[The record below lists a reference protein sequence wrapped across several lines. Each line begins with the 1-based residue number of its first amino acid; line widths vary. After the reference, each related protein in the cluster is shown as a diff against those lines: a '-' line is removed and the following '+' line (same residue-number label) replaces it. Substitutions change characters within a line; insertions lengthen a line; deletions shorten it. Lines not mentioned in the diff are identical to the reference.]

1 MTQPLV
7 CKPAEAYACLFASG
21 NPALLL
27 ECARRF
33 SPMIEQT
40 SQDAVIFDVEGMG
53 QLYSTPRQLAEA
65 MVAQAGIPVRVAIA
79 SNPDAAWHA
88 ARGFRG
94 ITVIPPGE
102 EARASLPLPLN
113 LLGGSSQVAETL
125 HIWGIRTFGEFAAL
139 PPMGVAARLGK
150 EGVELQ
156 RLARGEGYRRLHLI
170 EDALRFSGEIEL
182 DDPVALLEPL
192 SFVLARLLNDLCAR
206 LNARSLA
213 TTEIR
218 LRLTLEMAP
227 PHEAILRLPVPM
239 RDPKAFLKMLQLEL
253 GSRPPGAP
261 VEKVRL
267 ALEPVRP
274 RTEQHGLF
282 IPLSPEPE
290 KLELTLARIRNL
302 VGQDKAGTPQML
314 DTHRPDSF
322 HLVALG
328 HGSSSTGASQTHT
341 HHMALRRFRP
351 PQFAQVRL
359 LEGRPVHVSS
369 LSMGGPVLTCA
380 GPWRTAGEWW
390 KSDPWAHDE
399 WDVALGDGSLFRI
412 HRELP
417 TGRWF
422 FTGRYD

>member
-1 MTQPLV
+1 VKWPS
-7 CKPAEAYACLFASG
+7 YACLYASG

-27 ECARRF
+27 ECAGRF
-33 SPMIEQT
+33 SPLIEQT

-53 QLYSTPRQLAEA
+53 RLYATPRLLADA
-65 MVAQAGIPVRVAIA
+65 IVAQAGIPVSIGLA

-88 ARGFRG
+88 ACGFRG

-102 EARASLPLPLN
+102 EAKVLAPLPLN
-113 LLGGSSQVAETL
+113 LLGGSPQAAETL
-125 HIWGIRTFGEFAAL
+125 YIWGIRTFGEFAAL

-150 EGVELQ
+150 EGMDLQ
-156 RLARGEGYRRLHLI
+156 RLARGEGYRRLRLL
-170 EDALRFSGEIEL
+170 EDALHFEDEIEL
-182 DDPVALLEPL
+182 DDPVELLEPL
-192 SFVLARLLNDLCAR
+192 SFILFRLLNDLCAR

-218 LRLTLEMAP
+218 LRLTLETPLEMAP
-227 PHEAILRLPVPM
+227 LHEATLRLPVPM

-261 VEKVRL
+261 VVKVRL

-290 KLELTLARIRNL
+290 KLELTLARIRSL
-302 VGQDKAGTPQML
+302 VGPEKAGTPEIL

-322 HLVALG
+322 RMVALG
-328 HGSSSTGASQTHT
+328 HGPLSTAAPRT
-341 HHMALRRFRP
+341 HMALRRFRP

-359 LEGRPVHVSS
+359 QGGRPVHVASM
-369 LSMGGPVLTCA
+369 SMGGPVLSCA
-380 GPWRTAGEWW
+380 GPWLTAGEWW
-390 KSDPWAHDE
+390 KPDPWAHDE
-399 WDVALGDGSLFRI
+399 WDVALGDGGVFRL
-412 HRELP
+412 HRELG
-417 TGRWF
+417 TERWF
-422 FTGRYD
+422 FEGRYD